1 MKNKFVFGMV
11 ATAATVFC
19 AGWANATI
27 LTFADMNISNGSAV
41 NQNYGDNVNSSSNVY
56 GSYGLGSEGY
66 TPNVTVQYDSDARY
80 WSTGYNPLVG
90 ILYDVEPSGQGPLT
104 ITLTA
109 NTGFEAVLYGFDLGA
124 WATGGPSYF
133 PVDVRVTDGL
143 NILYNSV
150 NNTITNGTTS
160 FFAFNAPLA
169 SQTLSIII
177 DQTGLTPANIRDN
190 IGIDNVRFGQAV
202 VPVPAAAP
210 LGLLGMGLVAFLRR
224 RKNAKA

>member
-1 MKNKFVFGMV
+1 MKNKFVSALA
-11 ATAATVFC
+11 ATAAMVLS
-19 AGWANATI
+19 AGGAHATI
-27 LTFADMNISNGSAV
+27 LTFQNMGVANGQPI
-41 NQNYGDNVNSSSNVY
+41 NQSYGDGVNGPSNIY
-56 GSYGLGSEGY
+56 GTYGLGSEGY
-66 TPNVTVQYDSDARY
+66 TPNVTVQYDTDARY
-80 WSTGYNPLVG
+80 WSTGYNPLVD
-90 ILYDVEPSGQGPLT
+90 ILYDVEPNGQGPLT

-109 NTGFEAVLYGFDLGA
+109 NTGYEAVLYGFDLGA

-133 PVDVRVTDGL
+133 PVDVRVTDGF

-210 LGLLGMGLVAFLRR
+210 LGLLGMGLVAFVRR